1 MIKKIILRAVV
12 ALPFMLSQ
20 SYAIW
25 EAFEIQ
31 GEEGAPR
38 TVRAV
43 WNSSETQG
51 HFTFESA
58 SSESFEEYQETLQAL
73 PLKEGYP
80 SVDRAP
86 NNFAA
91 QNIAR
96 QTNGNLYHL
105 YKVSFQAE
113 GQDAKTLLGFVQF
126 GRMPSKGYPQGIE
139 GDQFVHH
146 TIIEKWIAL
155 GVTKKVDPVGDLAD
169 ENITRIENRGLA
181 MILPL
186 FNNEADETQRKGAIG
201 TSFEFVRELTTSQRL
216 LPVEGTLPHVAI
228 SLFHPD
234 DPNVQRFAENGF
246 AVDESKGFEWFY
258 PQAGIP
264 QPRTMV
270 TRLIDIAE

>member
-20 SYAIW
+20 SYAVW
-25 EAFEIQ
+25 EHFEIQ
-31 GEEGAPR
+31 GEEGAPK

-43 WNSSETQG
+43 WNSAQTQG
-51 HFTFESA
+51 RFTFESA

-105 YKVSFQAE
+105 YTVSFQAE
-113 GQDAKTLLGFVQF
+113 GQDAETRLGFVQF
-126 GRMPSKGYPQGIE
+126 GRMPSKGYAEGIE
-139 GDQFVHH
+139 GHPHAHH
-146 TIIEKWIAL
+146 PIIEKWIAL
-155 GVTKKVDPVGDLAD
+155 GITQKVDPEDSLEDG
-169 ENITRIENRGLA
+169 NIKRIGNHGLA

-186 FNNEADETQRKGAIG
+186 FKNEADETQRKGAIE
-201 TSFEFVRELTTSQRL
+201 TSFEFVRELTTKQNL
-216 LPVEGTLPHVAI
+216 LPVEGTLPYVAI
-228 SLFHPD
+228 SLFHPE

-246 AVDESKGFEWFY
+246 DVDGNPGFAWFY
-258 PQAGIP
+258 PKEGIP

-270 TRLIDIAE
+270 TRHIAE